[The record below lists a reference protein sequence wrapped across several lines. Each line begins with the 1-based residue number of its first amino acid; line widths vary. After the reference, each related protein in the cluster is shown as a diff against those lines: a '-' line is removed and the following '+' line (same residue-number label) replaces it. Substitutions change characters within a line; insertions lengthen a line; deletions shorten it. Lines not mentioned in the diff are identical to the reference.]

1 MALTLRCLLFGAA
14 DAHVYTAPQAA
25 KGGNISYAAPRRRER
40 AQVPGC
46 AGSKRAF
53 LATCVGC
60 GLCVKACRRHV
71 LRISTLPGHAPKP
84 EVDFRLGWC
93 PPECSRCGA
102 ACPAGALKPVDE
114 AAKRKARLGVAKWR
128 AENCLTAKGVAC
140 NACLRH
146 CPAQAIRHDE
156 KGRPVVDEAKCIGCG
171 ACEFFCPARPA
182 TGMQV
187 EGV

>member
-1 MALTLRCLLFGAA
+1 MAVTLRGLLFGAA
-14 DAHVYTAPQAA
+14 DAHVYDSPVAA
-25 KGGNISYAAPRRRER
+25 KGGNISYAAPRTRKR
-40 AQVPGC
+40 AQAPGT
-46 AGSKRAF
+46 AGTKRAF
-53 LATCVGC
+53 LAKCVGC
-60 GLCVKACRRHV
+60 GLCVKECRHHV
-71 LRISTLPGHAPKP
+71 LKISADPLHASKP

-102 ACPAGALKPVDE
+102 VCPAGALKKVDE
-114 AAKRKARLGVAKWR
+114 AAKLKARLGVAKWQ
-128 AENCLTAKGVAC
+128 AENCLTTKGVAC

-146 CPAQAIRHDE
+146 CPTKAISHDD